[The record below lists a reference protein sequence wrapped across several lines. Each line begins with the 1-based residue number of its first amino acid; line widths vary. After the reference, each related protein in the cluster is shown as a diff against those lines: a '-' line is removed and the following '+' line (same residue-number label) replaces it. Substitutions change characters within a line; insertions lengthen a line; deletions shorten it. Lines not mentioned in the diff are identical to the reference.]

1 MWGDIATSFLLAFI
15 ISFVVTP
22 YTIRLAKK
30 KGAIDYP
37 NDRRVNKMPVAR
49 LGGIAVI
56 TGFIISVVYLIVSM
70 ALEGKFSLIDS
81 QKYGMK
87 LLGFLIAILVLA
99 VVSYIDDIKDV
110 KPLVKLLAQ
119 IIAAC
124 ILFGFGVRIENI
136 GSHILHPA
144 LSFVL
149 TIGWII
155 GVTNAINLIDGLDGL
170 SSGITLISSLAL
182 LIIFAT
188 NDSST
193 ISMILITALA
203 GSITGFLPF
212 NVNPAKT
219 FIGDVGSQFLG
230 LSLATISI
238 FGVAK
243 TVTLVVLL
251 APILVLALPIMDT
264 LWAIVRRTAKGKS
277 FKAIFQAD
285 RGHLHHKLVDQG
297 FTQKQAV
304 TIMYVISAA
313 LGMFAIILIYEGVI
327 KAFLFLAFVTLV
339 LLLGLSG
346 IKQFK
351 EDLIRDNKDL
361 GLVDKKEK
369 QEKITTNNSNSNKDK
384 DNNKSNNKDKRENK
398 NNKNMKKQ
406 K

>member
-15 ISFVVTP
+15 VSFVVTP

-70 ALEGKFSLIDS
+70 VLEGKFSLIDS
-81 QKYGMK
+81 QKYGLK
-87 LLGFLIAILVLA
+87 LLGFFIAILELSII
-99 VVSYIDDIKDV
+99 SYIDDIKDV
-110 KPLVKLLAQ
+110 KPWMKLLAQ
-119 IIAAC
+119 VVAAC

-136 GSHILHPA
+136 GQNMLHPA
-144 LSFVL
+144 LSFIL

-193 ISMILITALA
+193 ISMILITSLA

-212 NVNPAKT
+212 NINPAKT

-243 TVTLVVLL
+243 TVTMVVLL
-251 APILVLALPIMDT
+251 APILVLALPILDT
-264 LWAIVRRTAKGKS
+264 LWAIIRRTAKGKS

-313 LGMFAIILIYEGVI
+313 LGMFTIILIYEGIV
-327 KAFLFLAFVTLV
+327 KAFLFLAFVTIV

-351 EDLIRDNKDL
+351 EELIQDNKDL
-361 GLVDKKEK
+361 GLIDKKEK
-369 QEKITTNNSNSNKDK
+369 KEKKKTTNKEEK
-384 DNNKSNNKDKRENK
+384 
-398 NNKNMKKQ
+398 KKQ

>member
-15 ISFVVTP
+15 VSFVVTP

-70 ALEGKFSLIDS
+70 VLEGKFSLIDS
-81 QKYGMK
+81 QKYGLR
-87 LLGFLIAILVLA
+87 LLGFFIAILELSII
-99 VVSYIDDIKDV
+99 SYIDDIKDV
-110 KPLVKLLAQ
+110 KPWMKLLAQ
-119 IIAAC
+119 VVAAC

-136 GSHILHPA
+136 GQNMLHPA
-144 LSFVL
+144 LSFIL

-193 ISMILITALA
+193 ISMILITSLA

-212 NVNPAKT
+212 NINPAKT

-243 TVTLVVLL
+243 TVTMVVLL
-251 APILVLALPIMDT
+251 APILVLALPILDT
-264 LWAIVRRTAKGKS
+264 LWAIIRRTAKGKS

-313 LGMFAIILIYEGVI
+313 LGMFTIILIYEGIV
-327 KAFLFLAFVTLV
+327 KAFLFLAFVTIV

-351 EDLIRDNKDL
+351 EELIQDNKDL
-361 GLVDKKEK
+361 GLIDKKEK
-369 QEKITTNNSNSNKDK
+369 KEKKKTTNKEEK
-384 DNNKSNNKDKRENK
+384 
-398 NNKNMKKQ
+398 KKQ

>member
-15 ISFVVTP
+15 VSFVVTP
-22 YTIRLAKK
+22 YTMKLAKK

-37 NDRRVNKMPVAR
+37 NERRINKIPITR

-56 TGFIISVVYLIVSM
+56 TGFLISVIYLIVSM
-70 ALEGKFSLIDS
+70 VLEGKFSLIDS

-87 LLGFLIAILVLA
+87 LLGFLLAIIVLSI
-99 VVSYIDDIKDV
+99 VSYIDDIKNV
-110 KPLVKLLAQ
+110 KPLFKLLAQ
-119 IIAAC
+119 IVAAC
-124 ILFGFGVRIENI
+124 LLFAFGARIENI
-136 GSHILHPA
+136 GETILHPVV
-144 LSFVL
+144 SFIITV
-149 TIGWII
+149 GWII

-212 NVNPAKT
+212 NINPAKT
-219 FIGDVGSQFLG
+219 IIGDVGSQFLG

-243 TVTLVVLL
+243 TVTMVVLL

-264 LWAIVRRTAKGKS
+264 LWAIIRRTAKGKS

-285 RGHLHHKLVDQG
+285 RGHLHHKLVDKG

-313 LGMFAIILIYEGVI
+313 LGMFAIILIYEGLI
-327 KAFLFLAFVTLV
+327 KSCLFLAFVTVV
-339 LLLGLSG
+339 LLIGFNGIKTYKDDLIKDNEDMGLS
-346 IKQFK
+346 K
-351 EDLIRDNKDL
+351 
-361 GLVDKKEK
+361 KKEK
-369 QEKITTNNSNSNKDK
+369 DDKEKTKT
-384 DNNKSNNKDKRENK
+384 KSKS
-398 NNKNMKKQ
+398 KK
-406 K
+406 

>member
-15 ISFVVTP
+15 VSFVVTP

-70 ALEGKFSLIDS
+70 VLEGKFSLIDS
-81 QKYGMK
+81 QKYGLR
-87 LLGFLIAILVLA
+87 LLGFFIAILELSII
-99 VVSYIDDIKDV
+99 SYIDDIKDV
-110 KPLVKLLAQ
+110 KPWMKLLAQ
-119 IIAAC
+119 VVAAC

-136 GSHILHPA
+136 GQNMLHPA
-144 LSFVL
+144 LSFIL

-193 ISMILITALA
+193 ISMILITSLA

-212 NVNPAKT
+212 NINPAKT

-243 TVTLVVLL
+243 TVTMVVLL
-251 APILVLALPIMDT
+251 APILVLALPILDT
-264 LWAIVRRTAKGKS
+264 LWAIIRRTAKGKS

-313 LGMFAIILIYEGVI
+313 LGMFTIILIYEGIV
-327 KAFLFLAFVTLV
+327 KAFLFLAFVTIV

-351 EDLIRDNKDL
+351 EELIQDNKDL
-361 GLVDKKEK
+361 GLIDKKEK
-369 QEKITTNNSNSNKDK
+369 KEKKEKKKTTNKEEK
-384 DNNKSNNKDKRENK
+384 
-398 NNKNMKKQ
+398 KKQ

>member
-15 ISFVVTP
+15 VSFVVTP

-70 ALEGKFSLIDS
+70 VLEGKFSLIDN
-81 QKYGMK
+81 QKYGLR
-87 LLGFLIAILVLA
+87 LLGFFIAILELSII
-99 VVSYIDDIKDV
+99 SYIDDIKDV
-110 KPLVKLLAQ
+110 KPWMKLLAQ
-119 IIAAC
+119 VVAAC

-136 GSHILHPA
+136 GQNMLHPA
-144 LSFVL
+144 LSFIL

-193 ISMILITALA
+193 ISMILITSLA

-212 NVNPAKT
+212 NINPAKT

-243 TVTLVVLL
+243 TVTMVVLL
-251 APILVLALPIMDT
+251 APILVLALPILDT
-264 LWAIVRRTAKGKS
+264 LWAIIRRTAKGKS

-313 LGMFAIILIYEGVI
+313 LGMFTIILIYEGIV
-327 KAFLFLAFVTLV
+327 KAFLFLAFVTIV

-351 EDLIRDNKDL
+351 EELIQDNKDL
-361 GLVDKKEK
+361 GLIDKKEK
-369 QEKITTNNSNSNKDK
+369 KEKKKTTNKEEK
-384 DNNKSNNKDKRENK
+384 
-398 NNKNMKKQ
+398 KKQ

>member
-15 ISFVVTP
+15 VSFVVTP

-37 NDRRVNKMPVAR
+37 NDRRINKMPVAR

-70 ALEGKFSLIDS
+70 VLEGKFSLIDS
-81 QKYGMK
+81 QKYGLK
-87 LLGFLIAILVLA
+87 LLGFFIAILELSII
-99 VVSYIDDIKDV
+99 SYIDDIKDV
-110 KPLVKLLAQ
+110 KPWMKLLAQ
-119 IIAAC
+119 VVAAC

-136 GSHILHPA
+136 GQNMLHPA
-144 LSFVL
+144 LSFIL

-193 ISMILITALA
+193 ISMILITSLA

-212 NVNPAKT
+212 NINPAKT

-243 TVTLVVLL
+243 TVTMVVLL
-251 APILVLALPIMDT
+251 APILVLALPILDT
-264 LWAIVRRTAKGKS
+264 LWAIIRRTAKGKS

-313 LGMFAIILIYEGVI
+313 LGMFTIILIYEGIV
-327 KAFLFLAFVTLV
+327 KAFLFLAFVTIV

-351 EDLIRDNKDL
+351 EELIQDNKDL
-361 GLVDKKEK
+361 GLIDKKEK
-369 QEKITTNNSNSNKDK
+369 KEKKKTTNKEEK
-384 DNNKSNNKDKRENK
+384 
-398 NNKNMKKQ
+398 KKQ

>member
-56 TGFIISVVYLIVSM
+56 TGFIISVIYLIVSM
-70 ALEGKFSLIDS
+70 VLEGKFSLIDS

-87 LLGFLIAILVLA
+87 LLGFLLAIIELS

-110 KPLVKLLAQ
+110 KPIIKLLAQ
-119 IIAAC
+119 IVAAA
-124 ILFGFGVRIENI
+124 ILFGFGVRIENV
-136 GSHILHPA
+136 GAHILHPV
-144 LSFVL
+144 LSFIL

-155 GVTNAINLIDGLDGL
+155 GITNAINLIDGLDGL

-264 LWAIVRRTAKGKS
+264 LWAIIRRTAKGKS

-304 TIMYVISAA
+304 TIMYAISAA
-313 LGMFAIILIYEGVI
+313 LGMFAIILIYEGII

-346 IKQFK
+346 IRQYK
-351 EDLIRDNKDL
+351 EDLIKDNKEL

-369 QEKITTNNSNSNKDK
+369 SDDTKKKENIDSIDNKENKDK
-384 DNNKSNNKDKRENK
+384 
-398 NNKNMKKQ
+398 KKQ
-406 K
+406 NKKSK